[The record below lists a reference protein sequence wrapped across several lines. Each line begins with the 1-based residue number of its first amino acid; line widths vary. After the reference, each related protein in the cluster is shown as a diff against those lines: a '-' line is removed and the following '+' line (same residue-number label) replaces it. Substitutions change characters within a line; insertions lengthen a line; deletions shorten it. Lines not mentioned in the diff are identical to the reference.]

1 MGEGVCNLR
10 AGKEID
16 VGPNRDT
23 RPVARWRW
31 PGHARGYAP
40 VKLVTAVLAP
50 ERLDAVAAALG
61 EAEVFRMTV
70 TECRGVTRGPGG
82 PELASKVRLEIAVN
96 ENFVK
101 PTVDAITRA
110 GQLSAEEASGFG
122 KIFLTELLDV
132 VRIRTGERGPDA
144 I

>member
-1 MGEGVCNLR
+1 M
-10 AGKEID
+10 
-16 VGPNRDT
+16 
-23 RPVARWRW
+23 
-31 PGHARGYAP
+31 
-40 VKLVTAVLAP
+40 KLVTAVLAP

-70 TECRGVTRGPGG
+70 TECRGVFRGPGG
-82 PELASKVRLEIAVN
+82 PELAPKVRLEIAVN

>member
-1 MGEGVCNLR
+1 
-10 AGKEID
+10 
-16 VGPNRDT
+16 
-23 RPVARWRW
+23 
-31 PGHARGYAP
+31 
-40 VKLVTAVLAP
+40 
-50 ERLDAVAAALG
+50 
-61 EAEVFRMTV
+61 
-70 TECRGVTRGPGG
+70 
-82 PELASKVRLEIAVN
+82 VRLEIAVN

>member
-1 MGEGVCNLR
+1 M
-10 AGKEID
+10 
-16 VGPNRDT
+16 
-23 RPVARWRW
+23 
-31 PGHARGYAP
+31 
-40 VKLVTAVLAP
+40 KLVTAVLAP

-70 TECRGVTRGPGG
+70 TECRGATRGPGG
-82 PELASKVRLEIAVN
+82 PELAPKVRLEIAVN